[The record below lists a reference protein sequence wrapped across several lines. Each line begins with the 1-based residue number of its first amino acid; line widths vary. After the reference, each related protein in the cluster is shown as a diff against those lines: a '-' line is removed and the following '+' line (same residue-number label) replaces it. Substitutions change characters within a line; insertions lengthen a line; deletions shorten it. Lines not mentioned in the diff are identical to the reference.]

1 MPLLNMF
8 LRTETMDTVI
18 YVQPSQDLLEYFVK
32 ILDEFDLRRRKWN
45 DYEAFVA
52 THDWCIPEELMGSIA
67 GQKQKL
73 EDAKSALQSKYARV
87 LVNVRK
93 GHSQLETLR
102 VLLSQFARGPS
113 SPGEIAK
120 FDEAQQ
126 AKLHFIDKMVE
137 SGATYIGYNDLN
149 LDSEISRNKNGEVY
163 VLFFSSLARGDQLSW
178 ASNQALLLDLLQKA
192 QPNCFIAIFDCDAV
206 GTKLERAH
214 IRHFENGK
222 EVAADLVEERQFL
235 ADKCFARYGQVGL
248 ETEDILKPVRRRFV
262 KIACPGHNCDQS
274 EICEWLCPHCMAP
287 IEFGYSDQFFYCD
300 CGRNSFKNYDF
311 KCKGSN
317 HGLGYEKYDST
328 LLNSLLQSLD
338 QSNYQNILIL
348 GETGCVSRCRVPFIS
363 LCALRNISR
372 R

>member
-1 MPLLNMF
+1 
-8 LRTETMDTVI
+8 V
-18 YVQPSQDLLEYFVK
+18 YFVK
-32 ILDEFDLRRRKWN
+32 ILDEFDACRRKWN
-45 DYEAFVA
+45 DYEAFVV
-52 THDWCIPEELMGSIA
+52 THDWCIPEGLIQSIA

-73 EDAKSALQSKYARV
+73 EDAKGALQIKYARA

-93 GHSQLETLR
+93 GHSQLEALR
-102 VLLSQFARGPS
+102 VLLGQFARGPS

-120 FDEAQQ
+120 FDESQQ
-126 AKLHFIDKMVE
+126 AKLQFIDKMVQ
-137 SGATYIGYNDLN
+137 SGATYIGYNDLD
-149 LDSEISRNKNGEVY
+149 LDSEISRHKDGAVY

-192 QPNCFIAIFDCDAV
+192 EPNCFIAIFDCDAV

-222 EVAADLVEERQFL
+222 EAAADLVEERQFL
-235 ADKCFARYGQVGL
+235 ADKCFARYSKIGL

-262 KIACPGHNCDQS
+262 KIACPGHSCDQT
-274 EICEWLCPHCMAP
+274 EICEWLCPQCMAP

-311 KCKGSN
+311 KCKSSN
-317 HGLGYEKYDST
+317 HGPGYERYDPN

-348 GETGCVSRCRVPFIS
+348 GETGCVLCSRVPLIS
-363 LCALRNISR
+363 LAALYNIR
-372 R
+372 QR